1 MKAGLLFALL
11 VPFYV
16 SALPPAHAS
25 DWRGKYSTGKKGEA
39 FEACCG
45 VTDCRTAESLG
56 YPQIKRH
63 EDGSYDVK
71 VGKYW
76 VRYDFPAVYPSEDS
90 KAWVCYLETS
100 TEPEPLCLFL
110 PPGIS

>member
-11 VPFYV
+11 LPFCV
-16 SALPPAHAS
+16 SALLPAHAS
-25 DWRGKYSTGKKGEA
+25 DWRSKYSTGRKGEA

-45 VTDCRTAESLG
+45 VKDCRTAESPG

-71 VGKYW
+71 VGTY
-76 VRYDFPAVYPSEDS
+76 
-90 KAWVCYLETS
+90 WVCYMETYA
-100 TEPEPLCLFL
+100 EPEPLCLFL